1 MLPIVF
7 FKKKSSFI
15 NTLFSDFKS
24 KKNIKVNNINTL
36 KKSKKFDLTFFDSI
50 KYKSHATN
58 TTASFCSTTKKLEK
72 FLPQEV
78 EKIIVKNVL
87 FEIANIIKKIYP
99 FVDID
104 YPDYS
109 VKKPQ
114 KKNINLL
121 NLEIMF

>member
-24 KKNIKVNNINTL
+24 KKNTKVNNINTL

-50 KYKSHATN
+50 KYKSHASN
-58 TTASFCSTTKKLEK
+58 TKASFCITTNKLEK

-78 EKIIVKNVL
+78 ENNCKKCFIRTSKSFKKNV
-87 FEIANIIKKIYP
+87 
-99 FVDID
+99 
-104 YPDYS
+104 S
-109 VKKPQ
+109 RG
-114 KKNINLL
+114 
-121 NLEIMF
+121 